1 MVTPARVH
9 GHPIH
14 PMLVVFPIGLWVF
27 SFVCDI
33 VYVTAGGPLWKGA
46 AFLTILGGIAGA
58 AAAAIPG
65 FIDFWSLKSPTIFKM
80 ALSHMALNVLAAL
93 MFICSAFSRGVDTPY
108 SISMTLS
115 AVGIVALVFSGW
127 LGGELVYVRG
137 IAVESR
143 GEVTGRGRRRCV
155 GRVR

>member
-1 MVTPARVH
+1 
-9 GHPIH
+9 
-14 PMLVVFPIGLWVF
+14 MLVVFPIGLWVF

-33 VYVTAGGPLWKGA
+33 DYVTAGGPLWKGA

-93 MFICSAFSRGVDTPY
+93 TFICSAFSRGVGAPY

-137 IAVESR
+137 IAVENR
-143 GEVTGRGRRRCV
+143 GEATERG
-155 GRVR
+155 